1 MTLKHGEMLNLVNP
15 TISIDQYRPKIGEVS
30 ETVVLAFE
38 VAQEGA
44 AGDLSNLIETD
55 VVKSL
60 DVDVSQGPNNNGK
73 YLVFVEFERNK
84 NLHKNIMEIVKTVSK
99 VTDINEWTY
108 EYYKGEGSKELT
120 EDNLSQTVLDNQ
132 QQYVLKYSQTEETNE
147 DLDRVKR
154 LAGI

>member
-1 MTLKHGEMLNLVNP
+1 MTLKHGEMINLVNP

-147 DLDRVKR
+147 DLDRVKQ

>member
-1 MTLKHGEMLNLVNP
+1 MTLKHGEMINLVNP
-15 TISIDQYRPKIGEVS
+15 IISIDQYRPKIGEVS

-73 YLVFVEFERNK
+73 YLVFVE
-84 NLHKNIMEIVKTVSK
+84 LYTTIHK
-99 VTDINEWTY
+99 
-108 EYYKGEGSKELT
+108 G
-120 EDNLSQTVLDNQ
+120 
-132 QQYVLKYSQTEETNE
+132 
-147 DLDRVKR
+147 
-154 LAGI
+154 

>member
-1 MTLKHGEMLNLVNP
+1 MTLKHGEMINLVNP
-15 TISIDQYRPKIGEVS
+15 IISIDQYRPKIGEVS

>member
-1 MTLKHGEMLNLVNP
+1 MTLKHGEMINLVNP

-38 VAQEGA
+38 VAQESA

-147 DLDRVKR
+147 DLDRVKQ

>member
-1 MTLKHGEMLNLVNP
+1 MTLKHGEMTNLVNP
-15 TISIDQYRPKIGEVS
+15 IISIDQYRPKIGEVS

>member
-1 MTLKHGEMLNLVNP
+1 MTLKHGEMINLVNP
-15 TISIDQYRPKIGEVS
+15 VISIDQYRPKIGEVS

>member
-1 MTLKHGEMLNLVNP
+1 MTLKHGEMINLVNP
-15 TISIDQYRPKIGEVS
+15 IISIDQYRPKIGEVS

-108 EYYKGEGSKELT
+108 EYFKGEGSKELT

>member
-1 MTLKHGEMLNLVNP
+1 MTLKHGEMINLVNP

>member
-1 MTLKHGEMLNLVNP
+1 
-15 TISIDQYRPKIGEVS
+15 
-30 ETVVLAFE
+30 
-38 VAQEGA
+38 
-44 AGDLSNLIETD
+44 
-55 VVKSL
+55 
-60 DVDVSQGPNNNGK
+60 
-73 YLVFVEFERNK
+73 
-84 NLHKNIMEIVKTVSK
+84 MEIVKTVSK